1 MLFFICRCGRV
12 SGLPSC
18 VGTVGVNN
26 RAGTSDSVPATVV
39 IPVRAGSDGASAVS
53 YTEDVWEWFGV
64 TVPVE
69 RDFWSGHSLKT
80 AMRFLLWKYGRGGPV
95 GLRVSSW
102 GESRMLERWMRGFG
116 VTHTVLEFDEE
127 IRCCGF
133 RTVKTVSLG
142 MFVWAVRCGIL
153 GQADL
158 CEHLGRVGS
167 LLFQLVELCHGPG
180 LVDAAVTGFMRY
192 V

>member
-1 MLFFICRCGRV
+1 MN
-12 SGLPSC
+12 S
-18 VGTVGVNN
+18 

-39 IPVRAGSDGASAVS
+39 APVRAGSDGASTIS

-69 RDFWSGHSLKT
+69 RDFWSGHALKT
-80 AMRFLLWKYGRGGPV
+80 AMRFLLHKYISGGSV
-95 GLRVSSW
+95 NLRVSSW
-102 GESRMLERWMRGFG
+102 GEDHMLDKWIHGFG
-116 VTHTVLEFDEE
+116 VTHTVLEFDEVE
-127 IRCCGF
+127 TCSGF
-133 RTVKTVSLG
+133 VTVKLVSLG

-153 GQADL
+153 GEGDL

-180 LVDAAVTGFMRY
+180 LVDATVIGFMRY